1 MRPVLPLLLLCPS
14 PVHPIV
20 QGRGRP
26 KKQAAAEE
34 EEEGEDEQDEEEAAP
49 QPAKRVSGL
58 RQQPLQCIVPVI
70 G

>member
-1 MRPVLPLLLLCPS
+1 M
-14 PVHPIV
+14 HPIV